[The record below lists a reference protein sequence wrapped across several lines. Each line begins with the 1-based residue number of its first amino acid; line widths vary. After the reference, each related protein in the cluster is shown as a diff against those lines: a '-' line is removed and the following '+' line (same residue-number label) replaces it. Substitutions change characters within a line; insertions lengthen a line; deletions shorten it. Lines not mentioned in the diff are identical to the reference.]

1 MSGEEIPLEEC
12 LEDDKLYDYL
22 NNIVG
27 EYINRNYYCNE
38 LLGDS
43 FGYYA
48 FENPDTGETCY
59 SMSGDD
65 CDDIIID
72 ESGDIAEIRNF
83 GILEDL
89 AKHYDA
95 GKLNEDFRDEP
106 FIEKDICLG
115 EDGTLYT
122 VTHKSSNE
130 LMLVFDN
137 IEFSDNS
144 DIEQFA
150 PILAKWCEAAPY
162 KNIAMGN
169 GYNELNS
176 DKIRRIKG
184 IQPPIDTNYIKSI
197 MAAKFSKEIVDCIP
211 EIEDTTFSDEFKND
225 EFESKLYENFEEAS
239 FLEQDEYG
247 DYYGAGPLER
257 YGAYLN
263 DFMYEITQAAEK
275 PYTDADKSCSVLK
288 AEEMVE
294 PYFKDLLEVYYEK
307 HPEEKEN
314 PKMEKDSEAEFDTKK
329 KQKKR
334 HTGRG
339 R

>member
-1 MSGEEIPLEEC
+1 VPGEEIPLEEC
-12 LEDDKLYDYL
+12 LENDKLYDYL

-72 ESGDIAEIRNF
+72 ESGDLAEIRNF
-83 GILEDL
+83 GILDDL

-106 FIEKDICLG
+106 FIEEDICFG

-137 IEFSDNS
+137 LRFSDNMTLNS
-144 DIEQFA
+144 LLPSWLNGARRHLIKT
-150 PILAKWCEAAPY
+150 LAL
-162 KNIAMGN
+162 GT
-169 GYNELNS
+169 GYHELNS
-176 DKIRRIKG
+176 D
-184 IQPPIDTNYIKSI
+184 
-197 MAAKFSKEIVDCIP
+197 EI
-211 EIEDTTFSDEFKND
+211 
-225 EFESKLYENFEEAS
+225 
-239 FLEQDEYG
+239 
-247 DYYGAGPLER
+247 
-257 YGAYLN
+257 
-263 DFMYEITQAAEK
+263 
-275 PYTDADKSCSVLK
+275 
-288 AEEMVE
+288 
-294 PYFKDLLEVYYEK
+294 
-307 HPEEKEN
+307 
-314 PKMEKDSEAEFDTKK
+314 
-329 KQKKR
+329 
-334 HTGRG
+334 
-339 R
+339 